1 MALSREK
8 KHSRDLKEEL
18 SDKEIIDVEQNVK
31 KDKTEKNDD
40 KNELQEI
47 LDNVQAEK
55 EALMSKLELLQ
66 NEHEK
71 LQSVTGKS
79 FSEALILVSNN
90 SQYDKRLLIESV
102 HENSKLKTCCVHKL
116 F

>member
-31 KDKTEKNDD
+31 KNKTEKSDD

-71 LQSVTGKS
+71 IQSVTGKS
-79 FSEALILVSNN
+79 FSETLILESVNQ
-90 SQYDKRLLIESV
+90 QYDKRLFIEFL
-102 HENSKLKTCCVHKL
+102 EKYKFRT
-116 F
+116 

>member
-47 LDNVQAEK
+47 LNNVEAEK

-71 LQSVTGKS
+71 IQSVTGGLISESLSILKKCAKS
-79 FSEALILVSNN
+79 LS
-90 SQYDKRLLIESV
+90 
-102 HENSKLKTCCVHKL
+102 
-116 F
+116 

>member
-18 SDKEIIDVEQNVK
+18 SDKEIIDIEQNAK
-31 KDKTEKNDD
+31 KDDSKAVEKNDD

-71 LQSVTGKS
+71 LQSVAGKS

-90 SQYDKRLLIESV
+90 PQYNNRLFMELRV
-102 HENSKLKTCCVHKL
+102 
-116 F
+116 

>member
-18 SDKEIIDVEQNVK
+18 NDKEIIDVEQNVK
-31 KDKTEKNDD
+31 KDDSKAVEKNDD

-71 LQSVTGKS
+71 IQSVTGYTLSEELS
-79 FSEALILVSNN
+79 FPSTIPK
-90 SQYDKRLLIESV
+90 QYYV
-102 HENSKLKTCCVHKL
+102 Y
-116 F
+116 